1 MASLPV
7 DIPPPIHESPSH
19 LHPHL
24 PTSASPPLNKRKK
37 KNDSG
42 GEDLTSSVAYLLNKV
57 KKMEKEQRDAQRELQ
72 KFKGESADGGRG
84 GGGRGGGGSEGGG
97 GVAEADVHV
106 DAEDGEET
114 DEEEGGDD
122 VSFITAMGVSKPLS
136 LASSMSSSSV
146 VIDRIDGE
154 KDEEKGATRKKEKE
168 GGRGKEVLKI
178 IEKVNING
186 VTGV

>member
-24 PTSASPPLNKRKK
+24 STSASPPLNKRKK

-84 GGGRGGGGSEGGG
+84 GGGSEGGG

-114 DEEEGGDD
+114 DVEEGGDD
-122 VSFITAMGVSKPLS
+122 VSFITAKGVSNPLS
-136 LASSMSSSSV
+136 LASSMSSSSSV
-146 VIDRIDGE
+146 VIDRVDGE
-154 KDEEKGATRKKEKE
+154 RDEEKGATREKEKE